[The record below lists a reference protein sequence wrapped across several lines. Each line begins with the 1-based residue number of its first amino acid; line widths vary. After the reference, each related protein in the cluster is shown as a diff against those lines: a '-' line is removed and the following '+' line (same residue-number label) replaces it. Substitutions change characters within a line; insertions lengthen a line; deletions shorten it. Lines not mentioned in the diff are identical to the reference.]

1 MKETRNKNH
10 KKKLPRR
17 RKTLKCNS
25 SSNKQKARIVVLF
38 LEMMDT
44 VKLYH
49 WKTKSYSEH
58 EASDML
64 HENLEGSTDKFIEVL
79 QGKCSQRI
87 NLVNNRI
94 KLIDIQD
101 SDSLKEKIFEY
112 RSFLIDLDI
121 FLHPKK
127 DSDLMSIRD
136 DILASIN
143 QFLYLL
149 SFDK

>member
-1 MKETRNKNH
+1 MKETRNKSH
-10 KKKLPRR
+10 KKKSPRR

-25 SSNKQKARIVVLF
+25 SSNKQKARIVAVF

-58 EASDML
+58 EASDKL

-79 QGKCSQRI
+79 QGKCRQRI

-94 KLIDIQD
+94 NLIDIQD
-101 SDSLKEKIFEY
+101 SDSLNEKIFEY

-121 FLHPKK
+121 FLNPKK

-136 DILASIN
+136 DILGSIN
-143 QFLYLL
+143 QFLYFL